1 LQSYAAILFFKKL
14 IFKLQVWCRELACV
28 ILENFVAIGQTAAQ
42 IRQLFDLSKWRPS
55 ARLHFRNSKF
65 YRLTRLKGSQCVIV
79 PNFMAICQT
88 VA

>member
-1 LQSYAAILFFKKL
+1 LLSYAALLFFKKL
-14 IFKLQVWCRELACV
+14 IFKLQVWCRESVCV

-42 IRQLFDLSKWRPS
+42 IWRLFDLSKWRPF
-55 ARLHFRNSKF
+55 AVLDFRNSKF

-79 PNFMAICQT
+79 PNFMAICRT